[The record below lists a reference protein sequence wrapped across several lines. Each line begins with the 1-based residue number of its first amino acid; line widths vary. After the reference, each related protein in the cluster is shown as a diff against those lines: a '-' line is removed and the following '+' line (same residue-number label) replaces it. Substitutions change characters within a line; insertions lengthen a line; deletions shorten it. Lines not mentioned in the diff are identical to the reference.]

1 MDKGT
6 VAIALAGGALG
17 LSLYNYVRGRRAVV
31 TTGATGFYNG
41 AQVKGGIVYAS
52 GQVAVCGKTA
62 DGKPML
68 KPGGVK
74 AESRQCLENLA
85 KILGDAGSG
94 LDAVLK
100 TTCYLGDISM
110 YADFN
115 EGARARA
122 RCDPRRSRVL
132 SRGAQYWRLCHAFE
146 VARCASR
153 SSRAPQSTSSSS
165 RTPRRARRACASPST
180 SCRWARSS
188 RSNARRT

>member
-1 MDKGT
+1 MQIAAADDSVLTKGFDSENM
-6 VAIALAGGALG
+6 
-17 LSLYNYVRGRRAVV
+17 SLPLREWLRSRAH
-31 TTGATGFYNG
+31 
-41 AQVKGGIVYAS
+41 IH
-52 GQVAVCGKTA
+52 
-62 DGKPML
+62 
-68 KPGGVK
+68 
-74 AESRQCLENLA
+74 E
-85 KILGDAGSG
+85 KILDETVGRLEAEECFDASDLVILRRTVG
-94 LDAVLK
+94 LEAVLK

>member
-1 MDKGT
+1 M
-6 VAIALAGGALG
+6 V
-17 LSLYNYVRGRRAVV
+17 VV

-122 RCDPRRSRVL
+122 PRAAAVARALAGRTILAPL
-132 SRGAQYWRLCHAFE
+132 SRL
-146 VARCASR
+146 
-153 SSRAPQSTSSSS
+153 
-165 RTPRRARRACASPST
+165 
-180 SCRWARSS
+180 
-188 RSNARRT
+188 

>member
-122 RCDPRRSRVL
+122 A
-132 SRGAQYWRLCHAFE
+132 SRGGRACSRGGHNIGAFVTPLRLPA
-146 VARCASR
+146 
-153 SSRAPQSTSSSS
+153 STSEKGGVMHPVLE
-165 RTPRRARRACASPST
+165 PRDRFQS
-180 SCRWARSS
+180 
-188 RSNARRT
+188 

>member
-1 MDKGT
+1 M
-6 VAIALAGGALG
+6 
-17 LSLYNYVRGRRAVV
+17 

-115 EGARARA
+115 EVYLEFFADAETRPARVCFAVDKLPLGAL
-122 RCDPRRSRVL
+122 V
-132 SRGAQYWRLCHAFE
+132 E
-146 VARCASR
+146 VECTAYVK
-153 SSRAPQSTSSSS
+153 
-165 RTPRRARRACASPST
+165 
-180 SCRWARSS
+180 
-188 RSNARRT
+188 